1 MHIIQYYYLDS
12 VNESYFTDVTFS
24 VMFCPFYNVDN
35 IIDSIFANYLIL
47 NQFLFSS
54 HIKCPV
60 TTSTLGKKHSS
71 KEKKKKTETSK
82 QTRKLKK
89 ERN

>member
-1 MHIIQYYYLDS
+1 MQIIQYYYLDS

-24 VMFCPFYNVDN
+24 FMFCPFYNVDN

-54 HIKCPV
+54 HIKYPV
-60 TTSTLGKKHSS
+60 TASTLGKKHSS
-71 KEKKKKTETSK
+71 KEKRKKQK
-82 QTRKLKK
+82 QVNKPV
-89 ERN
+89 N